1 MDFAD
6 ILKIHNF
13 NPKDVRLI
21 RHPGNTIYEGINLE
35 KSTFYSINESFLQR
49 GGATSTAP
57 SSWSA

>member
-21 RHPGNTIYEGINLE
+21 RHPGNTISETDLLT
-35 KSTFYSINESFLQR
+35 KSET
-49 GGATSTAP
+49 P
-57 SSWSA
+57 CV